1 MLMMVLGLACIQVF
15 DISSAVVVL
24 DDAGMAIDS
33 GAMTFCQSLTTSEKD
48 EQDNPVVQT
57 QCQDQSV
64 LSGVADLSNWEGTY
78 KRGIEDIQLWVQDED
93 EQRTHARLLD
103 SDEDVWCDNVDVD
116 YDIDGYTSSTE
127 FCTSNYEFYFLWTV
141 EISTAE

>member
-1 MLMMVLGLACIQVF
+1 MWMMVLGLACVQVF

-24 DDAGMAIDS
+24 DGDGMAIDS
-33 GAMTFCQSLTTSEKD
+33 ESMTFCQSLTTSEKD

-78 KRGIEDIQLWVQDED
+78 KRGVEDIQLWVQEVN
-93 EQRTHARLLD
+93 EQRTYATLLD

-141 EISTAE
+141 EISPVE